1 MAKNFA
7 LLLTS
12 FLLIFVL
19 GEWLFPK
26 FLGKLPL
33 RLYGSVDK
41 NLRIL
46 AQSSKKGLLPNEYI
60 AITGDSYAVGA
71 GDWLEEVRGGTSFFG
86 SPSYSPA
93 HLINEKTGIDV
104 VSFGQGGVGS
114 FGGIWKEPITQ
125 FLHINSVKKYHLSPP
140 KYLLVFFYE
149 GNDIYDNVKFLRK
162 KLFSITKGSLKK
174 KTELNEVI
182 TPLNREFQKV
192 LDGDYSRNLWKN
204 MLFTRSL
211 SQGISNLI
219 KEFAF
224 LNKNLPFY
232 FSFPKTPISLGLIN
246 DEKTPLPMHLQ
257 GPPLF
262 GIKEPG
268 RKFSQAAKLTNQI
281 EEFHITE
288 GEYKL
293 GLFIFERALVVLAGF
308 FPQTEIKVVF
318 IPSPLS
324 SYNLVS
330 QKVSYR
336 GYMQFKNFEEVA
348 VIKRRHAELCE
359 AIRDIS
365 VVRKVSF
372 LNTTKSLRR
381 VAYQEFIHGPTDWDH
396 FNKKGYEALSTDI
409 AEIFLK
415 PGGGVRTDN
424 CIY

>member
-1 MAKNFA
+1 MLKNLA
-7 LLLTS
+7 LFLTS
-12 FLLIFVL
+12 LFLILAL

-26 FLGKLPL
+26 ILGKLPL
-33 RLYGSVDK
+33 RLYGSIDK

-46 AQSSKKGLLPNEYI
+46 AQSSKKNTLPHEYI
-60 AITGDSYAVGA
+60 AIAGDSYAVGA
-71 GDWLEEVRGGTSFFG
+71 GDWLEEVRGTSFLG

-114 FGGIWKEPITQ
+114 FSGIWKEPITQ
-125 FLHINSVKKYHLSPP
+125 FLYINSVKNYRLSPP
-140 KYLLVFFYE
+140 KYFLIFFYE
-149 GNDIYDNVKFLRK
+149 GNDVYDNAGFLRK
-162 KLFSITKGSLKK
+162 KLLSIKKGSLKNK
-174 KTELNEVI
+174 IESNGVT
-182 TPLNREFQKV
+182 TPLNREFQKA
-192 LDGDYSRNLWKN
+192 LDGDYSRSFWKN

-211 SQGISNLI
+211 SQGISNLV

-224 LNKNLPFY
+224 PNKNLPFY

-262 GIKEPG
+262 GVKESD
-268 RKFSQAAKLTNQI
+268 RELAQARKLTNQI
-281 EEFHITE
+281 EEFHITK

-293 GLFIFERALVVLAGF
+293 GLFIFEQALAMLAGF
-308 FPQTEIKVVF
+308 FPQTDIKVIF

-324 SYNLVS
+324 SYRLVS

-336 GYMQFKNFEEVA
+336 GYMEFENFEEVA

-359 AIRDIS
+359 AIRKIS
-365 VVRKVSF
+365 VARKVSF

-381 VAYQEFIHGPTDWDH
+381 VASQEFIHGPTDWDH
-396 FNKKGYEALSTDI
+396 FNRRGYEALSTDI
-409 AEIFLK
+409 AHVFLQS
-415 PGGGVRTDN
+415 GGGARTDN